1 MVFVPMA
8 QAPPKAGAKELLYKF
23 DRWVYILVVT
33 KCKGNFAGSL
43 SLWTSV
49 FFRGRASNSQDSP
62 KASPRAIFKWKN
74 SVEPLQLLSNDDRW
88 GKLNANMRQYVPLR
102 TSMGQHWSL
111 SAVQKKT
118 AFVEQSWW
126 PELNLFGSM
135 RWCSFP
141 WHTWHNLLLRL
152 AQKNC
157 CINLIDEFTS
167 LLSPNVK
174 VIFAASLSLWTS
186 VFFRGRASNS
196 QDSPKASPRAI
207 FKWKNSVEPL
217 QLLSQ
222 WMTGGENWMPTC
234 ANMCHYVPAWAN
246 IAVCQLCR
254 KRQPLWSS
262 HDGLNLTC
270 LDQCDG
276 VRSPGISSSQGRR
289 KRIVVESEFDPWV
302 YILVSPKMIYA
313 GLPRKAFPRKHAFV
327 DISVFW
333 WLGKQRP
340 RFAQGQPK
348 GNFQWK
354 NLIEPLKPLSEWMK
368 GGESWTQTCTNVCLY
383 VPAWANIAVCQ
394 LCRERQTFVEQSW
407 WPELNVFG
415 SMPWCSFPRHI
426 LLPRPAQ
433 KNCMA
438 RPLKKYSRG
447 PSEFRNNIA
456 GIISTGIFFN
466 YSAPGV

>member
-1 MVFVPMA
+1 MP
-8 QAPPKAGAKELLYKF
+8 
-23 DRWVYILVVT
+23 
-33 KCKGNFAGSL
+33 
-43 SLWTSV
+43 
-49 FFRGRASNSQDSP
+49 
-62 KASPRAIFKWKN
+62 
-74 SVEPLQLLSNDDRW
+74 
-88 GKLNANMRQYVPLR
+88 
-102 TSMGQHWSL
+102 
-111 SAVQKKT
+111 
-118 AFVEQSWW
+118 
-126 PELNLFGSM
+126 
-135 RWCSFP
+135 WCSFP
-141 WHTWHNLLLRL
+141 WHKLLPRLAQKNCCINLIDEFASLFSPKAIFAGSLRKAFPQNDAFVDISVFLWLGKQRPRFAQGQPKGYFQLKELHRTAKVYCSNECWLKGGEGEVCWVQCANMWQDCSLTAVQRKTAFVEHSWWPELKMFGSMPWCSFPWHKLLPRL

-174 VIFAASLSLWTS
+174 VIFAGLLSLWTS

-327 DISVFW
+327 DISVFL
-333 WLGKQRP
+333 WLRKQRHATAKI
-340 RFAQGQPK
+340 R
-348 GNFQWK
+348 
-354 NLIEPLKPLSEWMK
+354 
-368 GGESWTQTCTNVCLY
+368 
-383 VPAWANIAVCQ
+383 
-394 LCRERQTFVEQSW
+394 
-407 WPELNVFG
+407 
-415 SMPWCSFPRHI
+415 
-426 LLPRPAQ
+426 PRPAQ
-433 KNCMA
+433 
-438 RPLKKYSRG
+438 G
-447 PSEFRNNIA
+447 
-456 GIISTGIFFN
+456 
-466 YSAPGV
+466 